1 MSRTMSRVLRTT
13 AVLAIL
19 AGMAA
24 LTGPLAVQTEEPRT
38 PGYWK
43 NHSDPL
49 SARYDVTWDQVGGPD
64 QDFAGTGESWIAVLQ
79 RPTNGNAYYILAH
92 QYIAAQLN
100 VFAGTLNSDEGEALT
115 DAAEIELIVD
125 HARGLLHTNQPDSDL
140 LNSAQGS
147 AGLEI
152 VRAAMRQDFINT
164 AFVLDEFNNSGKERE
179 DD

>member
-1 MSRTMSRVLRTT
+1 MT
-13 AVLAIL
+13 VLAVFVAMI
-19 AGMAA
+19 AFTASVSA
-24 LTGPLAVQTEEPRT
+24 QTEEPRT

-49 SARYDVTWDQVGGPD
+49 DRRYDVTWDQIGGPD
-64 QDFAGTGESWIAVLQ
+64 QQFMGTSRSWLAVL
-79 RPTNGNAYYILAH
+79 RSPTNGNAYYILAH

-100 VFAGTLNSDEGEALT
+100 VLAGTLNSVEADSPT
-115 DAAEIELIVD
+115 DASHIELIVG
-125 HARGLLHTNQPDSDL
+125 HARSLLDTNQPDSDL
-140 LNSAQGS
+140 LDSTQGS

-164 AFVLDEFNNSGKERE
+164 AFVLDEFNNSGEERE

>member
-1 MSRTMSRVLRTT
+1 MVSRVLRSI
-13 AVLAIL
+13 AVLAVFVAMI
-19 AGMAA
+19 AFTASA
-24 LTGPLAVQTEEPRT
+24 STQTEEPRT

-49 SARYDVTWDQVGGPD
+49 GRHYDVTWDQVGGSD
-64 QDFAGTGESWIAVLQ
+64 QEFAGTGQSWLGVLQ

-100 VFAGTLNSDEGEALT
+100 ILAGTLNSVEAESST
-115 DAAEIELIVD
+115 DGSDIELIVD
-125 HARGLLHTNQPDSDL
+125 HAWSLLQTNQPDSDL
-140 LNSAQGS
+140 LDSTHGS
-147 AGLEI
+147 ASLEI

-164 AFVLDEFNNSGKERE
+164 AFVLDEFNNSGEEHE